1 MFILEIIP
9 MLIAAVV
16 AIILIAI
23 ALTCWV
29 KAPPDVAFILSGWR
43 KTPRMLV
50 GQGGVKVPLLERVD
64 KLFLGQITVDIQT
77 KQSVPTND
85 FINVKVDAVA
95 KVSVDDSDEARL
107 LASKNFLNLTP
118 AQIADELRDSL
129 EGNMREIVGTLSL
142 KEISTNR
149 DSFSDQ
155 VKTAAA
161 EDMRRLGIRVISCNI
176 QNITDE
182 TGLIV
187 DLGAD
192 NTAKIRKDAS
202 IAKALADRD
211 VAVKQ
216 AEAAKEAND
225 AKVKAELEIAQRQNE
240 LAIRKAELKKESDI
254 KKAEADAAYAI
265 QEQEQ
270 RKSIET
276 ATVDAEIAK
285 ATREE
290 ALRKQQVAVR
300 EQELAAEIQK
310 KADADKYEVS
320 KQAEADLAKR
330 QREAEARLYEQQK
343 DAEAKKA
350 QAEAVK
356 YSMEQEAAG
365 IAAKAQAEADAI
377 RMKGEAEALAMDK
390 KAEALKKY
398 GKAAMAQMAIEILP
412 QVAAEVAKPLGTID
426 KVTIFGGG
434 NGSGMNTISDNVPL
448 VMAKTFQTVKEAT
461 GVDLAE
467 IMRGETYDAKV
478 TKNIN
483 VSGLNEE
490 DAKTAVVAEAVKDSV
505 DVKKPGAKNKTG
517 FSNDHQ

>member
-1 MFILEIIP
+1 MEMTALIPVVGIIAL
-9 MLIAAVV
+9 LIVV
-16 AIILIAI
+16 ALVAI
-23 ALTCWV
+23 NCWV
-29 KAPPDVAFILSGWR
+29 KASPDVALILSGWR
-43 KTPRMLV
+43 ATPRTLV
-50 GQGGVKVPLLERVD
+50 GQGGVKIPLLERVD
-64 KLFLGQITVDIQT
+64 KLYLGQVTVDIQT

-85 FINVKVDAVA
+85 FINVMVDAVA

-107 LASKNFLNLTP
+107 LASKNFLNLAP
-118 AQIADELRDSL
+118 AQIANQLRDSL

-155 VKTAAA
+155 VKAAAA
-161 EDMRRLGIRVISCNI
+161 EDMKRLGIRVISCNI

-182 TGLIV
+182 TGLIT

-240 LAIRKAELKKESDI
+240 LNIRRAELKKESDI
-254 KKAEADAAYAI
+254 KRAEADAAYAI

-270 RKSIET
+270 RKAIET

-300 EQELAAEIQK
+300 EQELAAEVQK
-310 KADADKYEVS
+310 KADADKYEIS
-320 KQAEADLAKR
+320 KQAEAELARR
-330 QREAEARLYEQQK
+330 QRESEARLYEQQR
-343 DAEAKKA
+343 DAEAQRAQAEAKKFA
-350 QAEAVK
+350 
-356 YSMEQEAAG
+356 MEQEAAG

-377 RMKGEAEALAMDK
+377 RLKGEAEALAMDK

-412 QVAAEVAKPLGTID
+412 KVAAEVAKPLGTID

-434 NGSGMNTISDNVPL
+434 NGSGMNAISDNVPM
-448 VMAKTFQTVKEAT
+448 VMAKTFQTIKEAT
-461 GVDLAE
+461 GVDLAD
-467 IMRGETYDAKV
+467 IMKGETYDAKV
-478 TKNIN
+478 TKNVN
-483 VSGLNEE
+483 VTGVEKDMAV
-490 DAKTAVVAEAVKDSV
+490 DAAVAEAMIR
-505 DVKKPGAKNKTG
+505 
-517 FSNDHQ
+517 Q

>member
-1 MFILEIIP
+1 MELYLMIFGVVVVIL
-9 MLIAAVV
+9 M
-16 AIILIAI
+16 AI

-43 KTPRMLV
+43 ATPRMLV

-64 KLFLGQITVDIQT
+64 KLYLGQMTVDIRTQ
-77 KQSVPTND
+77 QSVPTND

-118 AQIADELRDSL
+118 ELIADQLRDSL

-149 DSFSDQ
+149 DSFSEQ
-155 VKTAAA
+155 VKAAA
-161 EDMRRLGIRVISCNI
+161 AQDMERLGIKVISCNI

-182 TGLIV
+182 TGLIT

-192 NTAKIRKDAS
+192 NTARIRKDAS

-211 VAVKQ
+211 VSVKQ
-216 AEAAKEAND
+216 AEAMKEAND

-240 LAIRKAELKKESDI
+240 LAIRKAELKRESDI
-254 KKAEADAAYAI
+254 KQAEADAAYAI

-270 RKSIET
+270 RKAIET

-285 ATREE
+285 ANREE

-300 EQELAAEIQK
+300 EQELAAEVQK
-310 KADADKYEVS
+310 KADAEKYNIS
-320 KQAEADLAKR
+320 KQAEAELAKR
-330 QREAEARLYEQQK
+330 QRESEAKLYEQQR
-343 DAEAKKA
+343 DAEAQKA
-350 QAEAVK
+350 QAEAKK
-356 YSMEQEAAG
+356 YAMEQEAAG
-365 IAAKAQAEADAI
+365 ITAKAQAEAEAI
-377 RMKGEAEALAMDK
+377 RLKGEAEAAAMDK

-412 QVAAEVAKPLGTID
+412 KVAAEVAKPLGTID

-434 NGSGMNTISDNVPL
+434 NGNGMSSMSDNVPL
-448 VMAKTFQTVKEAT
+448 VMAKTIQTIKEAT
-461 GVDLAE
+461 GVDIAE
-467 IMRGETYDAKV
+467 IMRAESYDAKT
-478 TKNIN
+478 TKNVN
-483 VSGLNEE
+483 VTGMTEKE
-490 DAKTAVVAEAVKDSV
+490 AREAVGAAAMAEAI
-505 DVKKPGAKNKTG
+505 PAK
-517 FSNDHQ
+517 

>member
-1 MFILEIIP
+1 MLVGLLAFIV
-9 MLIAAVV
+9 M
-16 AIILIAI
+16 AI

-43 KTPRMLV
+43 AKPRMLV

-64 KLFLGQITVDIQT
+64 RLYLGQMTVDIRTQ
-77 KQSVPTND
+77 QSVPTND

-118 AQIADELRDSL
+118 ELIADQLRDSL

-149 DSFSDQ
+149 DSFSEQ
-155 VKTAAA
+155 VKAAA
-161 EDMRRLGIRVISCNI
+161 AQDMERLGIKVISCNI

-182 TGLIV
+182 TGLIT

-192 NTAKIRKDAS
+192 NTARIRKDAS

-211 VAVKQ
+211 VSVKQ
-216 AEAAKEAND
+216 AEAMKEAND

-240 LAIRKAELKKESDI
+240 LAIRKAELKRESDI
-254 KKAEADAAYAI
+254 KQAEADAAYAI

-270 RKSIET
+270 RKAIET

-285 ATREE
+285 ANREE

-300 EQELAAEIQK
+300 EQELAAEVQK
-310 KADADKYEVS
+310 KADAEKYNIS
-320 KQAEADLAKR
+320 KQAEAELAKR
-330 QREAEARLYEQQK
+330 QRESEAKLYEQQR
-343 DAEAKKA
+343 DAEAQKA
-350 QAEAVK
+350 QAEAKK
-356 YSMEQEAAG
+356 YAMEQEAAG
-365 IAAKAQAEADAI
+365 ITAKAQAEAEAI
-377 RMKGEAEALAMDK
+377 RLKGEAEAAAMDK

-412 QVAAEVAKPLGTID
+412 KVAAEVAKPLGTID

-434 NGSGMNTISDNVPL
+434 NGSGMSSMSDNVPL
-448 VMAKTFQTVKEAT
+448 VMAKTIQTIKEAT
-461 GVDLAE
+461 GVDIAE
-467 IMRGETYDAKV
+467 IMRAESYDART

-483 VSGLNEE
+483 VAGMTEKE
-490 DAKTAVVAEAVKDSV
+490 AREAVATATMAEAI
-505 DVKKPGAKNKTG
+505 PAK
-517 FSNDHQ
+517 

>member
-1 MFILEIIP
+1 MEMTALIPVVGIIAL
-9 MLIAAVV
+9 LIVV
-16 AIILIAI
+16 ALVAI
-23 ALTCWV
+23 NCWV
-29 KAPPDVAFILSGWR
+29 KASPDVALILSGWR
-43 KTPRMLV
+43 ATPRTLV
-50 GQGGVKVPLLERVD
+50 GQGGVKIPLLERVD
-64 KLFLGQITVDIQT
+64 KLYLGQVTVDIQT

-85 FINVKVDAVA
+85 FINVMVDAVA

-107 LASKNFLNLTP
+107 LASKNFLNLAP
-118 AQIADELRDSL
+118 AQIANQLRDSL

-155 VKTAAA
+155 VKAAAA
-161 EDMRRLGIRVISCNI
+161 EDMKRLGIRVISCNI

-182 TGLIV
+182 TGLIT

-202 IAKALADRD
+202 IAKAKADRD
-211 VAVKQ
+211 VAVEQ
-216 AEAAKEAND
+216 ANAAKEAND

-240 LAIRKAELKKESDI
+240 LSIRRAELKKESDI
-254 KKAEADAAYAI
+254 KRAEADAAYAI

-270 RKSIET
+270 RKAIET

-300 EQELAAEIQK
+300 EQELAAEVQK
-310 KADADKYEVS
+310 KADADKYEIS
-320 KQAEADLAKR
+320 KQAEAELARR
-330 QREAEARLYEQQK
+330 QRESEARLYEQQR
-343 DAEAKKA
+343 DAEAQRAQAEAKKFA
-350 QAEAVK
+350 
-356 YSMEQEAAG
+356 MEQEAAG

-377 RMKGEAEALAMDK
+377 RLKGEAEATAMDK

-412 QVAAEVAKPLGTID
+412 KVAAEVAKPLGTID

-434 NGSGMNTISDNVPL
+434 NGSGMNAISDNVPM
-448 VMAKTFQTVKEAT
+448 VMAKTFQTIKEAT
-461 GVDLAE
+461 GVDLAD
-467 IMRGETYDAKV
+467 IMKGETYDAKV
-478 TKNIN
+478 TKNVN
-483 VSGLNEE
+483 VTGVEKDMAV
-490 DAKTAVVAEAVKDSV
+490 DAAVAEAMIR
-505 DVKKPGAKNKTG
+505 
-517 FSNDHQ
+517 Q

>member
-1 MFILEIIP
+1 MVFYLMLVGLLAFIV
-9 MLIAAVV
+9 M
-16 AIILIAI
+16 AI

-43 KTPRMLV
+43 AKPRMLV

-64 KLFLGQITVDIQT
+64 RLYLGQMTVDIRTQ
-77 KQSVPTND
+77 QSVPTND

-118 AQIADELRDSL
+118 ELIADQLRDSL

-149 DSFSDQ
+149 DSFSEQ
-155 VKTAAA
+155 VKAAA
-161 EDMRRLGIRVISCNI
+161 AQDMERLGIKVISCNI

-182 TGLIV
+182 TGLIT

-192 NTAKIRKDAS
+192 NTARIRKDAS

-211 VAVKQ
+211 VSVKQ
-216 AEAAKEAND
+216 AEAMKEAND

-240 LAIRKAELKKESDI
+240 LAIRKAELKRESDI
-254 KKAEADAAYAI
+254 KQAEADAAYAI

-270 RKSIET
+270 RKAIET

-285 ATREE
+285 ANREE

-300 EQELAAEIQK
+300 EQELAAEVQK
-310 KADADKYEVS
+310 KADAEKYNIS
-320 KQAEADLAKR
+320 KQAEAELAKR
-330 QREAEARLYEQQK
+330 QRESEAKLYEQQR
-343 DAEAKKA
+343 DAEAQKA
-350 QAEAVK
+350 QAEAKK
-356 YSMEQEAAG
+356 YAMEQEAAG
-365 IAAKAQAEADAI
+365 ITAKAQAEAEAI
-377 RMKGEAEALAMDK
+377 RLKGEAEAAAMDK

-412 QVAAEVAKPLGTID
+412 KVAAEVAKPLGTID

-434 NGSGMNTISDNVPL
+434 NGSGMSSMSDNVPL
-448 VMAKTFQTVKEAT
+448 VMAKTIQTIKEAT
-461 GVDLAE
+461 GVDIAE
-467 IMRGETYDAKV
+467 IMRAESYEAKT
-478 TKNIN
+478 TKNVN
-483 VSGLNEE
+483 VTGMTEKE
-490 DAKTAVVAEAVKDSV
+490 AREAVGAATMAEAI
-505 DVKKPGAKNKTG
+505 PAK
-517 FSNDHQ
+517 

>member
-1 MFILEIIP
+1 MVFYLLLVGILAFIV
-9 MLIAAVV
+9 M
-16 AIILIAI
+16 AI

-43 KTPRMLV
+43 ATPRMLV

-64 KLFLGQITVDIQT
+64 KLYLGQMTVDIRTQ
-77 KQSVPTND
+77 QSVPTND

-118 AQIADELRDSL
+118 ELIADQLRDSL

-149 DSFSDQ
+149 DSFSEQ
-155 VKTAAA
+155 VKAAA
-161 EDMRRLGIRVISCNI
+161 AQDMERLGIKVISCNI

-182 TGLIV
+182 TGLIT

-192 NTAKIRKDAS
+192 NTARIRKDAS

-211 VAVKQ
+211 VSVKQ
-216 AEAAKEAND
+216 AEAMKEAND

-240 LAIRKAELKKESDI
+240 LAIRKAELKRESDI
-254 KKAEADAAYAI
+254 KQAEADAAYAI

-270 RKSIET
+270 RKAIET

-285 ATREE
+285 ANREE

-300 EQELAAEIQK
+300 EQELAAEVQK
-310 KADADKYEVS
+310 KADADKYNIS
-320 KQAEADLAKR
+320 KQAEAELAKR
-330 QREAEARLYEQQK
+330 QRESEAKLYEQQR
-343 DAEAKKA
+343 DAEAQKA
-350 QAEAVK
+350 QAEAKK
-356 YSMEQEAAG
+356 YAMEQEAAG
-365 IAAKAQAEADAI
+365 ITAKAQAEAEAI
-377 RMKGEAEALAMDK
+377 RLKGEAEAAAMDK

-412 QVAAEVAKPLGTID
+412 KVAAEVAKPLGTID

-434 NGSGMNTISDNVPL
+434 NGNGMSSMSDNVPL
-448 VMAKTFQTVKEAT
+448 VMAKTIQTIKEAT
-461 GVDLAE
+461 GVDIAE
-467 IMRGETYDAKV
+467 IMRAESYDAKT
-478 TKNIN
+478 TKNVN
-483 VSGLNEE
+483 VTGMTEKE
-490 DAKTAVVAEAVKDSV
+490 VREAVGAATMAEAI
-505 DVKKPGAKNKTG
+505 PAK
-517 FSNDHQ
+517 

>member
-1 MFILEIIP
+1 MIFGVVVVIL
-9 MLIAAVV
+9 M
-16 AIILIAI
+16 AI

-43 KTPRMLV
+43 ATPRMLV

-64 KLFLGQITVDIQT
+64 KLYLGQMTVDIRTQ
-77 KQSVPTND
+77 QSVPTND

-95 KVSVDDSDEARL
+95 KVSVDDSAEARL

-118 AQIADELRDSL
+118 ELIADQLRDSL

-149 DSFSDQ
+149 DSFSEQ
-155 VKTAAA
+155 VKAAA
-161 EDMRRLGIRVISCNI
+161 AQDMERLGIKVISCNI

-182 TGLIV
+182 TGLIT

-192 NTAKIRKDAS
+192 NTARIRKDAS

-211 VAVKQ
+211 VSVKQ
-216 AEAAKEAND
+216 AEAMKEAND

-240 LAIRKAELKKESDI
+240 LAIRKAELKRESDI
-254 KKAEADAAYAI
+254 KQAEADAAYAI

-270 RKSIET
+270 RKAIET

-285 ATREE
+285 ANREE

-300 EQELAAEIQK
+300 EQELAAEVQK
-310 KADADKYEVS
+310 KADADKYNIS
-320 KQAEADLAKR
+320 KQAEAELAKR
-330 QREAEARLYEQQK
+330 QRESEAKLYEQQR
-343 DAEAKKA
+343 DAEAQKA
-350 QAEAVK
+350 QAEAKK
-356 YSMEQEAAG
+356 YAMEQEAAG
-365 IAAKAQAEADAI
+365 ITAKAQAEAEAI
-377 RMKGEAEALAMDK
+377 RLKGEAEAAAMDK

-412 QVAAEVAKPLGTID
+412 KVAAEVAKPLGTID

-434 NGSGMNTISDNVPL
+434 NGNGMSSMSDNVPL
-448 VMAKTFQTVKEAT
+448 VMAKTIQTIKEAT
-461 GVDLAE
+461 GVDIAE
-467 IMRGETYDAKV
+467 IMRAESYDAKT
-478 TKNIN
+478 TKNVN
-483 VSGLNEE
+483 VTGMTEKE
-490 DAKTAVVAEAVKDSV
+490 AREAVGAAAMAEAI
-505 DVKKPGAKNKTG
+505 PAK
-517 FSNDHQ
+517 

>member
-1 MFILEIIP
+1 MVFYLMLVGILAFIV
-9 MLIAAVV
+9 M
-16 AIILIAI
+16 AI

-43 KTPRMLV
+43 AKPRMLV

-64 KLFLGQITVDIQT
+64 RLYLGQMTVDIRTQ
-77 KQSVPTND
+77 QSVPTND

-118 AQIADELRDSL
+118 ELIADQLRDSL

-149 DSFSDQ
+149 DSFSEQ
-155 VKTAAA
+155 VKAAA
-161 EDMRRLGIRVISCNI
+161 AQDMERLGIKVISCNI

-182 TGLIV
+182 TGLIT

-192 NTAKIRKDAS
+192 NTARIRKDAS

-211 VAVKQ
+211 VSVKQ
-216 AEAAKEAND
+216 AEAMKEAND

-240 LAIRKAELKKESDI
+240 LAIRKAELKRESDI
-254 KKAEADAAYAI
+254 KQAEADAAYAI

-270 RKSIET
+270 RKAIET

-285 ATREE
+285 ANREE

-300 EQELAAEIQK
+300 EQELAAEVQK
-310 KADADKYEVS
+310 KADAEKYNIS
-320 KQAEADLAKR
+320 KQAEAELAKR
-330 QREAEARLYEQQK
+330 QRESEAKLYEQQR
-343 DAEAKKA
+343 DAEAQKA
-350 QAEAVK
+350 QAEAKK
-356 YSMEQEAAG
+356 YAMEQEAAG
-365 IAAKAQAEADAI
+365 ITAKAQAEAEAI
-377 RMKGEAEALAMDK
+377 RLKGEAEAAAMDK

-412 QVAAEVAKPLGTID
+412 KVAAEVAKPLGTID

-434 NGSGMNTISDNVPL
+434 NGNGMSSMSDNVPL
-448 VMAKTFQTVKEAT
+448 VMAKTIQTIKEAT
-461 GVDLAE
+461 GVDIAE
-467 IMRGETYDAKV
+467 IMRAESYEAKT
-478 TKNIN
+478 TKNVN
-483 VSGLNEE
+483 VTGMTEKE
-490 DAKTAVVAEAVKDSV
+490 AREAVGAATMAEAI
-505 DVKKPGAKNKTG
+505 PAK
-517 FSNDHQ
+517 

>member
-1 MFILEIIP
+1 MELYLMIFGVVVVIL
-9 MLIAAVV
+9 M
-16 AIILIAI
+16 AI

-43 KTPRMLV
+43 ATPRMLV

-64 KLFLGQITVDIQT
+64 KLYLGQMTVDIRTQ
-77 KQSVPTND
+77 QSVPTND

-95 KVSVDDSDEARL
+95 KVSVDDSAEARL

-118 AQIADELRDSL
+118 ELIADQLRDSL

-149 DSFSDQ
+149 DSFSEQ
-155 VKTAAA
+155 VKAAA
-161 EDMRRLGIRVISCNI
+161 AQDMERLGIKVISCNI

-182 TGLIV
+182 TGLIT

-192 NTAKIRKDAS
+192 NTARIRKDAS

-211 VAVKQ
+211 VSVKQ
-216 AEAAKEAND
+216 AEAMKEAND

-240 LAIRKAELKKESDI
+240 LAIRKAELKRESDI
-254 KKAEADAAYAI
+254 KQAEADAAYAI

-270 RKSIET
+270 RKAIET

-285 ATREE
+285 ANREE

-300 EQELAAEIQK
+300 EQELAAEVQK
-310 KADADKYEVS
+310 KADADKYNIS
-320 KQAEADLAKR
+320 KQAEAELAKR
-330 QREAEARLYEQQK
+330 QRESEAKLYEQQR
-343 DAEAKKA
+343 DAEAQKA
-350 QAEAVK
+350 QAEAKK
-356 YSMEQEAAG
+356 YAMEQEAAG
-365 IAAKAQAEADAI
+365 ITAKAQAEAEAI
-377 RMKGEAEALAMDK
+377 RLKGEAEAAAMDK

-412 QVAAEVAKPLGTID
+412 KVAAEVAKPLGTID

-434 NGSGMNTISDNVPL
+434 NGNGMSSMSDNVPL
-448 VMAKTFQTVKEAT
+448 VMAKTIQTIKEAT
-461 GVDLAE
+461 GVDIAE
-467 IMRGETYDAKV
+467 IMRAESYDAKT
-478 TKNIN
+478 TKNVN
-483 VSGLNEE
+483 VTGMTEKE
-490 DAKTAVVAEAVKDSV
+490 AREAVGAATMAEAI
-505 DVKKPGAKNKTG
+505 PAK
-517 FSNDHQ
+517 

>member
-1 MFILEIIP
+1 MVFYLLLVGILAFIV
-9 MLIAAVV
+9 M
-16 AIILIAI
+16 AI

-43 KTPRMLV
+43 ATPRMLV

-64 KLFLGQITVDIQT
+64 KLYLGQMTVDIRTQ
-77 KQSVPTND
+77 QSVPTND

-95 KVSVDDSDEARL
+95 KVSVDDSAEARL

-118 AQIADELRDSL
+118 ELIADQLRDSL

-149 DSFSDQ
+149 DSFSEQ
-155 VKTAAA
+155 VKAAA
-161 EDMRRLGIRVISCNI
+161 AQDMERLGIKVISCNI

-182 TGLIV
+182 TGLIT

-192 NTAKIRKDAS
+192 NTARIRKDAS

-211 VAVKQ
+211 VSVKQ
-216 AEAAKEAND
+216 AEAMKEAND

-240 LAIRKAELKKESDI
+240 LAIRKAELKRESDI
-254 KKAEADAAYAI
+254 KQAEADAAYAI

-270 RKSIET
+270 RKAIET

-285 ATREE
+285 ANREE

-300 EQELAAEIQK
+300 EQELAAEVQK
-310 KADADKYEVS
+310 KADAEKYNIS
-320 KQAEADLAKR
+320 KQAEAELAKR
-330 QREAEARLYEQQK
+330 QRESEAKLYEQQR
-343 DAEAKKA
+343 DAEAQKA
-350 QAEAVK
+350 QAEAKK
-356 YSMEQEAAG
+356 YAMEQEAAG
-365 IAAKAQAEADAI
+365 ITAKAQAEAEAI
-377 RMKGEAEALAMDK
+377 RLKGEAEAAAMDK

-412 QVAAEVAKPLGTID
+412 KVAAEVAKPLGTID

-434 NGSGMNTISDNVPL
+434 NGNGMSSMSDNVPL
-448 VMAKTFQTVKEAT
+448 VMAKTIQTIKEAT
-461 GVDLAE
+461 GVDIAE
-467 IMRGETYDAKV
+467 IMRAESYDAKT
-478 TKNIN
+478 TKNVN
-483 VSGLNEE
+483 VTGMTEKE
-490 DAKTAVVAEAVKDSV
+490 ARGAVTAAAMTEPAQT
-505 DVKKPGAKNKTG
+505 NK
-517 FSNDHQ
+517 

>member
-1 MFILEIIP
+1 MELYLMIFGVVVVIL
-9 MLIAAVV
+9 M
-16 AIILIAI
+16 AI

-43 KTPRMLV
+43 ATPRMLV

-64 KLFLGQITVDIQT
+64 KLYLGQMTVDIRTQ
-77 KQSVPTND
+77 QSVPTND

-95 KVSVDDSDEARL
+95 KVSVDDSAEARL

-118 AQIADELRDSL
+118 ELIADQLRDSL

-149 DSFSDQ
+149 DSFSEQ
-155 VKTAAA
+155 VKAAA
-161 EDMRRLGIRVISCNI
+161 AQDMERLGIKVISCNI

-182 TGLIV
+182 TGLIT

-192 NTAKIRKDAS
+192 NTARIRKDAS

-211 VAVKQ
+211 VSVKQ
-216 AEAAKEAND
+216 AEAMKEAND

-240 LAIRKAELKKESDI
+240 LAIRKAELKRESDI
-254 KKAEADAAYAI
+254 KQAEADAAYAI

-270 RKSIET
+270 RKAIET

-285 ATREE
+285 ANREE

-300 EQELAAEIQK
+300 EQELAAEVQK
-310 KADADKYEVS
+310 KADADKYNIS
-320 KQAEADLAKR
+320 KQAEAELAKR
-330 QREAEARLYEQQK
+330 QRESEAKLYEQQR
-343 DAEAKKA
+343 DAEAQKA
-350 QAEAVK
+350 QAEAKK
-356 YSMEQEAAG
+356 YAMEQEAAG
-365 IAAKAQAEADAI
+365 ITAKAQAEAEAI
-377 RMKGEAEALAMDK
+377 RLKGEAEAAAMDK

-412 QVAAEVAKPLGTID
+412 KVAAEVAKPLGTID

-434 NGSGMNTISDNVPL
+434 NGNGMSSMSDNVPL
-448 VMAKTFQTVKEAT
+448 VMAKTIQTIKEAT
-461 GVDLAE
+461 GVDIAE
-467 IMRGETYDAKV
+467 IMRAESYDAKT
-478 TKNIN
+478 TKNVN
-483 VSGLNEE
+483 VTGMTEKE
-490 DAKTAVVAEAVKDSV
+490 AREAVGAAAMAEAI
-505 DVKKPGAKNKTG
+505 PAK
-517 FSNDHQ
+517 

>member
-1 MFILEIIP
+1 MELYLMIFGVVVVIL
-9 MLIAAVV
+9 M
-16 AIILIAI
+16 AI

-43 KTPRMLV
+43 ATPRMLV

-64 KLFLGQITVDIQT
+64 KLYLGQMTVDIRTQ
-77 KQSVPTND
+77 QSVPTND

-95 KVSVDDSDEARL
+95 KVSVDDSAEARL

-118 AQIADELRDSL
+118 ELIADQLRDSL

-149 DSFSDQ
+149 DSFSEQ
-155 VKTAAA
+155 VKAAA
-161 EDMRRLGIRVISCNI
+161 AQDMERLGIKVISCNI

-182 TGLIV
+182 TGLIT

-192 NTAKIRKDAS
+192 NTARIRKDAS

-211 VAVKQ
+211 VSVKQ
-216 AEAAKEAND
+216 AEAMKEAND

-240 LAIRKAELKKESDI
+240 LAIRKAELKRESDI
-254 KKAEADAAYAI
+254 KQAEADAAYAI

-270 RKSIET
+270 RKAIET

-285 ATREE
+285 ANREE

-300 EQELAAEIQK
+300 EQELAAEVQK
-310 KADADKYEVS
+310 KVDADKYNIS
-320 KQAEADLAKR
+320 KQAEAELAKR
-330 QREAEARLYEQQK
+330 QRESEAKLYEQQR
-343 DAEAKKA
+343 DAEAQKA
-350 QAEAVK
+350 QAEAKK
-356 YSMEQEAAG
+356 YAMEQEAAG
-365 IAAKAQAEADAI
+365 ITAKAQAEAEAI
-377 RMKGEAEALAMDK
+377 RLKGEAEAAAMDK

-412 QVAAEVAKPLGTID
+412 KVAAEVAKPLGTID

-434 NGSGMNTISDNVPL
+434 NGSGMSSMSDNVPL
-448 VMAKTFQTVKEAT
+448 VMAKTIQTIKEAT
-461 GVDLAE
+461 GVDIAE
-467 IMRGETYDAKV
+467 IMRAESYDAKT
-478 TKNIN
+478 TKNVN
-483 VSGLNEE
+483 VTGMTEKE
-490 DAKTAVVAEAVKDSV
+490 VREAMGAAAMAEAI
-505 DVKKPGAKNKTG
+505 PAK
-517 FSNDHQ
+517 

>member
-1 MFILEIIP
+1 MEMTALIPVVGIIAL
-9 MLIAAVV
+9 LIVV
-16 AIILIAI
+16 ALVAVN
-23 ALTCWV
+23 CWV
-29 KAPPDVAFILSGWR
+29 KASPDVALILSGWR
-43 KTPRMLV
+43 ATPRTLV
-50 GQGGVKVPLLERVD
+50 GQGGVKIPLLERVD
-64 KLFLGQITVDIQT
+64 KLYLGQVTVDIQT

-85 FINVKVDAVA
+85 FINVMVDAVA

-107 LASKNFLNLTP
+107 LASKNFLNLAP
-118 AQIADELRDSL
+118 AQIANQLRDSL

-155 VKTAAA
+155 VKAAAA
-161 EDMRRLGIRVISCNI
+161 EDMKRLGIRVISCNI

-182 TGLIV
+182 TGLIT

-240 LAIRKAELKKESDI
+240 LNIRRAELKKESDI
-254 KKAEADAAYAI
+254 KRAEADAAYAI

-270 RKSIET
+270 RKAIET

-300 EQELAAEIQK
+300 EQELAAEVQK
-310 KADADKYEVS
+310 KADADKYEIS
-320 KQAEADLAKR
+320 KQAEAELARR
-330 QREAEARLYEQQK
+330 QRESEARLYEQQR
-343 DAEAKKA
+343 DAEAQRAQAEAKKFA
-350 QAEAVK
+350 
-356 YSMEQEAAG
+356 MEQEAAG

-377 RMKGEAEALAMDK
+377 RLKGEAEALAMDK

-412 QVAAEVAKPLGTID
+412 KVAAEVAKPLGTID

-434 NGSGMNTISDNVPL
+434 NGSGMNAISDNVPM
-448 VMAKTFQTVKEAT
+448 VMAKTFQTIKEAT
-461 GVDLAE
+461 GVDLAD
-467 IMRGETYDAKV
+467 IMKGETYDAKV
-478 TKNIN
+478 TKNVN
-483 VSGLNEE
+483 VTGVEKDMAV
-490 DAKTAVVAEAVKDSV
+490 DAAVAEAMIR
-505 DVKKPGAKNKTG
+505 
-517 FSNDHQ
+517 Q

>member
-1 MFILEIIP
+1 
-9 MLIAAVV
+9 MLILVFYLMLVGLLAFIVM
-16 AIILIAI
+16 AI

-43 KTPRMLV
+43 AKPRMLV

-64 KLFLGQITVDIQT
+64 RLYLGQMTVDIRTQ
-77 KQSVPTND
+77 QSVPTND

-118 AQIADELRDSL
+118 ELIADQLRDSL

-149 DSFSDQ
+149 DSFSEQ
-155 VKTAAA
+155 VKAAA
-161 EDMRRLGIRVISCNI
+161 AQDMERLGIKVISCNI

-182 TGLIV
+182 TGLIT

-192 NTAKIRKDAS
+192 NTARIRKDAS

-211 VAVKQ
+211 VSVKQ
-216 AEAAKEAND
+216 AEAMKEAND

-240 LAIRKAELKKESDI
+240 LAIRKAELKRESDI
-254 KKAEADAAYAI
+254 KQAEADAAYAI

-270 RKSIET
+270 RKAIET

-285 ATREE
+285 ANREE

-300 EQELAAEIQK
+300 EQELAAEVQK
-310 KADADKYEVS
+310 KADAEKYNIS
-320 KQAEADLAKR
+320 KQAEAELAKR
-330 QREAEARLYEQQK
+330 QRESEAKLYEQQR
-343 DAEAKKA
+343 DAEAQKA
-350 QAEAVK
+350 QAEAKK
-356 YSMEQEAAG
+356 YAMEQEAAG
-365 IAAKAQAEADAI
+365 ITAKAQAEAEAI
-377 RMKGEAEALAMDK
+377 RLKGEAEAAAMDK

-412 QVAAEVAKPLGTID
+412 KVAAEVAKPLGTID

-434 NGSGMNTISDNVPL
+434 NGSGMSSMSDNVPL
-448 VMAKTFQTVKEAT
+448 VMAKTIQTIKEAT
-461 GVDLAE
+461 GVDIAE
-467 IMRGETYDAKV
+467 IMRAESYEAKT
-478 TKNIN
+478 TKNVN
-483 VSGLNEE
+483 VTGMTEKE
-490 DAKTAVVAEAVKDSV
+490 VREAVGAAAMAEAI
-505 DVKKPGAKNKTG
+505 PAK
-517 FSNDHQ
+517 

>member
-1 MFILEIIP
+1 MELYLMIFGVVVVIL
-9 MLIAAVV
+9 M
-16 AIILIAI
+16 AI

-43 KTPRMLV
+43 ATPRMLV

-64 KLFLGQITVDIQT
+64 KLYLGQMTVDIRTQ
-77 KQSVPTND
+77 QSVPTND

-95 KVSVDDSDEARL
+95 KVSVDDSAEARL

-118 AQIADELRDSL
+118 ELIADQLRDSL

-149 DSFSDQ
+149 DSFSEQ
-155 VKTAAA
+155 VKAAA
-161 EDMRRLGIRVISCNI
+161 AQDMERLGIKVISCNI

-182 TGLIV
+182 TGLIT

-192 NTAKIRKDAS
+192 NTARIRKDAS

-211 VAVKQ
+211 VSVKQ
-216 AEAAKEAND
+216 AEAMKEAND

-240 LAIRKAELKKESDI
+240 LAIRKAELKRESDI
-254 KKAEADAAYAI
+254 KQAEADAAYAI

-270 RKSIET
+270 RKAIET

-285 ATREE
+285 ANREE

-300 EQELAAEIQK
+300 EQELAAEVQK
-310 KADADKYEVS
+310 KADAEKYNIS
-320 KQAEADLAKR
+320 KQAEAELAKR
-330 QREAEARLYEQQK
+330 QRESEAKLYEQQR
-343 DAEAKKA
+343 DAEAQKA
-350 QAEAVK
+350 QAEAKK
-356 YSMEQEAAG
+356 YAMEQEAAG
-365 IAAKAQAEADAI
+365 ITAKAQAEAEAI
-377 RMKGEAEALAMDK
+377 RLKGEAEAAAMDK

-412 QVAAEVAKPLGTID
+412 KVAAEVAKPLGTID

-434 NGSGMNTISDNVPL
+434 NGNGMSSMSDNVPL
-448 VMAKTFQTVKEAT
+448 VMAKTIQTIKEAT
-461 GVDLAE
+461 GVDIAE
-467 IMRGETYDAKV
+467 IMRAESYDAKT
-478 TKNIN
+478 TKNVN
-483 VSGLNEE
+483 VTGMTEKE
-490 DAKTAVVAEAVKDSV
+490 AREAVGAAAMAEAI
-505 DVKKPGAKNKTG
+505 PAK
-517 FSNDHQ
+517 

>member
-1 MFILEIIP
+1 MVYLVFGAVFLFII
-9 MLIAAVV
+9 M
-16 AIILIAI
+16 AI

-43 KTPRMLV
+43 AKPRMLV

-64 KLFLGQITVDIQT
+64 RLYLGQMTVDIRTQ
-77 KQSVPTND
+77 QSVPTND

-95 KVSVDDSDEARL
+95 KVSVDDSEEARL

-118 AQIADELRDSL
+118 ELIADQLRDSL

-149 DSFSDQ
+149 DSFSEQ
-155 VKTAAA
+155 VKAAA
-161 EDMRRLGIRVISCNI
+161 AQDMERLGIKVISCNI

-182 TGLIV
+182 TGLIT

-192 NTAKIRKDAS
+192 NTARIRKDAS

-211 VAVKQ
+211 VSVKQ
-216 AEAAKEAND
+216 AEAMKEAND

-240 LAIRKAELKKESDI
+240 LAIRKAELKRESDI
-254 KKAEADAAYAI
+254 KQAEADAAYAI

-270 RKSIET
+270 RKAIET

-285 ATREE
+285 ANREE

-300 EQELAAEIQK
+300 EQELAAEVQK
-310 KADADKYEVS
+310 KADAEKYNIS
-320 KQAEADLAKR
+320 KQAEAELAKR
-330 QREAEARLYEQQK
+330 QRESEAKLYEQQR
-343 DAEAKKA
+343 DAEAQKA
-350 QAEAVK
+350 QAEAKK
-356 YSMEQEAAG
+356 YAMEQEAAG
-365 IAAKAQAEADAI
+365 ITAKAQAEAEAI
-377 RMKGEAEALAMDK
+377 RLKGEAEAAAMDK

-412 QVAAEVAKPLGTID
+412 KVAAEVAKPLGTID

-434 NGSGMNTISDNVPL
+434 NGSGMSTMSDNVPL
-448 VMAKTFQTVKEAT
+448 VMAKTIQTIKEAT
-461 GVDLAE
+461 GVDIAE
-467 IMRGETYDAKV
+467 IMRAESYEAKV
-478 TKNIN
+478 TKNVN
-483 VSGLNEE
+483 VSGMDE
-490 DAKTAVVAEAVKDSV
+490 AEAREAIATAAMTEAVA
-505 DVKKPGAKNKTG
+505 AK
-517 FSNDHQ
+517 

>member
-1 MFILEIIP
+1 MTVLVPI
-9 MLIAAVV
+9 
-16 AIILIAI
+16 IAI
-23 ALTCWV
+23 ACLLIVIALVATSCWV
-29 KAPPDVAFILSGWR
+29 KASPDVALILSGWR
-43 KTPRMLV
+43 KQPRMLV
-50 GQGGVKVPLLERVD
+50 GQGGMKVPLLERVD
-64 KLFLGQITVDIQT
+64 KLYLGQVTVDIQT

-85 FINVKVDAVA
+85 FINVCVDAVA
-95 KVSVDDSDEARL
+95 KVSVDDTPEARL
-107 LASKNFLNLTP
+107 LASKNFLNLNP
-118 AQIADELRDSL
+118 QGIASQLRDSL

-142 KEISTNR
+142 KDISTNR
-149 DSFSDQ
+149 DSFSEQ
-155 VKTAAA
+155 VKAAA
-161 EDMRRLGIRVISCNI
+161 AQDMERLGIKVISCNI

-182 TGLIV
+182 TGLIT

-202 IAKALADRD
+202 IAKATADRD
-211 VAVKQ
+211 VAIKQ
-216 AEAAKEAND
+216 AETAKEAND

-240 LAIRKAELKKESDI
+240 LMIRKAELKKQSDI
-254 KKAEADAAYAI
+254 KRAEADAAYEI
-265 QEQEQ
+265 QAQEQ
-270 RKSIET
+270 RKAIET

-290 ALRKQQVAVR
+290 ALKKQQVAVR

-310 KADADKYEVS
+310 AADAEKYNVA
-320 KQAEADLAKR
+320 KQAEADLEKR

-343 DAEAKKA
+343 AAEAIKA
-350 QAEAVK
+350 QAEAQK

-365 IAAKAQAEADAI
+365 VTAKAQAEANAI
-377 RMKGEAEALAMDK
+377 QMKGEAEAKAVQAKGEAEAAAMDK

-412 QVAAEVAKPLGTID
+412 KVAAEVAKPLGTID

-434 NGSGMNTISDNVPL
+434 NGNGVNTMSDNVPL

-461 GVDLAE
+461 GVDLAD

-483 VSGLNEE
+483 VSGVGENTENV
-490 DAKTAVVAEAVKDSV
+490 DGVAVTSLD
-505 DVKKPGAKNKTG
+505 N
-517 FSNDHQ
+517 H

>member
-1 MFILEIIP
+1 MVFYLLLVGILAFIV
-9 MLIAAVV
+9 M
-16 AIILIAI
+16 AI

-43 KTPRMLV
+43 ATPRMLV

-64 KLFLGQITVDIQT
+64 KLYLGQMTVDIRTQ
-77 KQSVPTND
+77 QSVPTND

-95 KVSVDDSDEARL
+95 KVSVDDSAEARL

-118 AQIADELRDSL
+118 ELIADQLRDSL

-149 DSFSDQ
+149 DSFSEQ
-155 VKTAAA
+155 VKAAA
-161 EDMRRLGIRVISCNI
+161 AQDMERLGIKVISCNI

-182 TGLIV
+182 TGLIT

-192 NTAKIRKDAS
+192 NTARIRKDAS

-211 VAVKQ
+211 VSVKQ
-216 AEAAKEAND
+216 AEAMKEAND

-240 LAIRKAELKKESDI
+240 LAIRKAELKRESDI

-270 RKSIET
+270 RKAIET

-285 ATREE
+285 ANREE

-300 EQELAAEIQK
+300 EQELAAEVQK
-310 KADADKYEVS
+310 KADAEKYNIS
-320 KQAEADLAKR
+320 KQAEAELAKR
-330 QREAEARLYEQQK
+330 QRESEAKLYEQQR
-343 DAEAKKA
+343 DAEAQKA
-350 QAEAVK
+350 QAEAKK
-356 YSMEQEAAG
+356 YAMEQEAAG
-365 IAAKAQAEADAI
+365 ITAKAQAEAEAI
-377 RMKGEAEALAMDK
+377 RLKGEAEAAAMDK

-412 QVAAEVAKPLGTID
+412 KVAAEVAKPLGTID

-434 NGSGMNTISDNVPL
+434 NGNGMSSMSDNVPL
-448 VMAKTFQTVKEAT
+448 VMAKTIQTIKEAT
-461 GVDLAE
+461 GVDIAE
-467 IMRGETYDAKV
+467 IMRAESYDAKT
-478 TKNIN
+478 TKNVN
-483 VSGLNEE
+483 VTGMTEKE
-490 DAKTAVVAEAVKDSV
+490 AREAVATATMAEAIS
-505 DVKKPGAKNKTG
+505 AK
-517 FSNDHQ
+517 

>member
-1 MFILEIIP
+1 MLFFSIQMLFAIVAVLLII
-9 MLIAAVV
+9 AV
-16 AIILIAI
+16 

-29 KAPPDVAFILSGWR
+29 KAPPDVAFIMSGWR

-50 GQGGVKVPLLERVD
+50 GQGGVKIPLLERVD
-64 KLFLGQITVDIQT
+64 ELFLGQITVDIQT

-95 KVSVDDSDEARL
+95 KVSVDDSDEARM
-107 LASKNFLNLTP
+107 LAAKNFLNMD
-118 AQIADELRDSL
+118 ANEIADQLRDSL

-155 VKTAAA
+155 VKAAA
-161 EDMRRLGIRVISCNI
+161 AQDMQRLGIRVISCNI

-182 TGLIV
+182 TGLIT

-211 VAVKQ
+211 VAIKQ

-254 KKAEADAAYAI
+254 KMAEADAAYAI

-270 RKSIET
+270 RKTIEA

-300 EQELAAEIQK
+300 EQELAAEINK

-356 YSMEQEAAG
+356 YAMEQEAAG
-365 IAAKAQAEADAI
+365 ITAKAEAEANAI
-377 RMKGEAEALAMDK
+377 RMKGEAEAAAMDK

-398 GKAAMAQMAIEILP
+398 GKAAMAQMAIEVLP
-412 QVAAEVAKPLGTID
+412 QVAAEVAKPLGQID
-426 KVTIFGGG
+426 KITIFGNGG
-434 NGSGMNTISDNVPL
+434 GASSVSDNVPL
-448 VMAKTFQTVKEAT
+448 VMAKTIQTVKEAT
-461 GVDLAE
+461 GVDIAE
-467 IMRGETYDAKV
+467 IMRSETFDAKV
-478 TKNIN
+478 TKN
-483 VSGLNEE
+483 VSVQGMEPQE
-490 DAKTAVVAEAVKDSV
+490 AKETVAAAVIGESVKDE
-505 DVKKPGAKNKTG
+505 KK
-517 FSNDHQ
+517 

>member
-1 MFILEIIP
+1 MLILELYLMIFG
-9 MLIAAVV
+9 VV
-16 AIILIAI
+16 VVILMAI

-43 KTPRMLV
+43 ATPRMLV

-64 KLFLGQITVDIQT
+64 KLYLGQMTVDIRTQ
-77 KQSVPTND
+77 QSVPTND

-95 KVSVDDSDEARL
+95 KVSVDDSAEARL

-118 AQIADELRDSL
+118 ELIADQLRDSL

-149 DSFSDQ
+149 DSFSEQ
-155 VKTAAA
+155 VKAAA
-161 EDMRRLGIRVISCNI
+161 AQDMERLGIKVISCNI

-182 TGLIV
+182 TGLIT

-192 NTAKIRKDAS
+192 NTARIRKDAS

-211 VAVKQ
+211 VSVKQ
-216 AEAAKEAND
+216 AEAMKEAND

-240 LAIRKAELKKESDI
+240 LAIRKAELKRESDI
-254 KKAEADAAYAI
+254 KQAEADAAYAI

-270 RKSIET
+270 RKAIET

-285 ATREE
+285 ANREE

-300 EQELAAEIQK
+300 EQELAAEVQK
-310 KADADKYEVS
+310 KADAEKYNIS
-320 KQAEADLAKR
+320 KQAEAELAKR
-330 QREAEARLYEQQK
+330 QRESEAKLYEQQR
-343 DAEAKKA
+343 DAEAQKA
-350 QAEAVK
+350 QAEAKK
-356 YSMEQEAAG
+356 YAMEQEAAG
-365 IAAKAQAEADAI
+365 ITAKAQAEAEAI
-377 RMKGEAEALAMDK
+377 RLKGEAEAAAMDK

-412 QVAAEVAKPLGTID
+412 KVAAEVAKPLGTID

-434 NGSGMNTISDNVPL
+434 NGNGMSSMSDNVPL
-448 VMAKTFQTVKEAT
+448 VMAKTIQTIKEAT
-461 GVDLAE
+461 GVDIAE
-467 IMRGETYDAKV
+467 IMRAESYDAKT
-478 TKNIN
+478 TKNVN
-483 VSGLNEE
+483 VTGMTEKE
-490 DAKTAVVAEAVKDSV
+490 AREAVGAAAMAEAI
-505 DVKKPGAKNKTG
+505 PAK
-517 FSNDHQ
+517 

>member
-1 MFILEIIP
+1 MIFGVVVVIL
-9 MLIAAVV
+9 M
-16 AIILIAI
+16 AI

-43 KTPRMLV
+43 ATPRMLV

-64 KLFLGQITVDIQT
+64 KLYLGQMTVDIRTQ
-77 KQSVPTND
+77 QSVPTND

-118 AQIADELRDSL
+118 ELIADQLRDSL

-149 DSFSDQ
+149 DSFSEQ
-155 VKTAAA
+155 VKAAA
-161 EDMRRLGIRVISCNI
+161 AQDMERLGIKVISCNI

-182 TGLIV
+182 TGLIT

-192 NTAKIRKDAS
+192 NTARIRKDAS

-211 VAVKQ
+211 VSVKQ
-216 AEAAKEAND
+216 AEAMKEAND

-240 LAIRKAELKKESDI
+240 LAIRKAELKRESDI
-254 KKAEADAAYAI
+254 KQAEADAAYAI

-270 RKSIET
+270 RKAIET

-285 ATREE
+285 ANREE

-300 EQELAAEIQK
+300 EQELAAEVQK
-310 KADADKYEVS
+310 KADAEKYNIS
-320 KQAEADLAKR
+320 KQAEAELAKR
-330 QREAEARLYEQQK
+330 QRESEAKLYEQQR
-343 DAEAKKA
+343 DAEAQKA
-350 QAEAVK
+350 QAEAKK
-356 YSMEQEAAG
+356 YAMEQEAAG
-365 IAAKAQAEADAI
+365 ITAKAQAEAEAI
-377 RMKGEAEALAMDK
+377 RLKGEAEAAAMDK

-412 QVAAEVAKPLGTID
+412 KVAAEVAKPLGTID

-434 NGSGMNTISDNVPL
+434 NGNGMSSMSDNVPL
-448 VMAKTFQTVKEAT
+448 VMAKTIQTIKEAT
-461 GVDLAE
+461 GVDIAE
-467 IMRGETYDAKV
+467 IMRAESYDAKT
-478 TKNIN
+478 TKNVN
-483 VSGLNEE
+483 VTGMTEKE
-490 DAKTAVVAEAVKDSV
+490 AREAVGAAAMAEAI
-505 DVKKPGAKNKTG
+505 PAK
-517 FSNDHQ
+517 